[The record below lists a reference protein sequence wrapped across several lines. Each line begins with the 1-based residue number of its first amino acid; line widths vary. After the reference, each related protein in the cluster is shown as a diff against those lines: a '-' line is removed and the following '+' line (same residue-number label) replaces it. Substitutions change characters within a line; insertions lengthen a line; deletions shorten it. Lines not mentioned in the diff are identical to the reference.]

1 MTDTGIQVDTPAD
14 LLKSAKDRRLVLFLG
29 AGFSKNISPSI
40 PDASH
45 LISIAAR
52 HARIEGRLLATH
64 ASNDYMLVAEYLQIQ
79 HKLDD
84 AIFELAALIHDKA
97 FSVQSS
103 RPHIQLTEIDC
114 SAIFT
119 TNWDSWIERAFEHQ
133 RLPYAVIRD
142 IADLVAPR
150 PSNAHGAGPQRPKLR
165 SRTRVFPETAI
176 AKYHGDLKSPQSIVF
191 SIRSYFDR
199 IIERSA
205 LDSLLENELFTK
217 SFLFIGYSF
226 SDPNLRLIWYKLLH
240 QKRLLER
247 IGSSATFPTS
257 YLVTSGYNPVFN
269 EWMLHLGIVPIS
281 LDPTPDKLKPSVE
294 KLLDDIIGAQR

>member
-14 LLKSAKDRRLVLFLG
+14 LLRSAENRRLVLFLG
-29 AGFSKNISPSI
+29 AGFSKNISPCI

-45 LISIAAR
+45 LISIAAS
-52 HARIEGRLLATH
+52 HARIDRRLLATH

-79 HKLDD
+79 RKLDP
-84 AIFELAALIHDKA
+84 AISELAALIHDRA
-97 FSVQSS
+97 FSVQFS

-114 SAIFT
+114 SSIFT
-119 TNWDSWIERAFEHQ
+119 TNWDSWIEQAFQH
-133 RLPYAVIRD
+133 RRFPYTVIRD
-142 IADLVAPR
+142 IADLVAPSSR
-150 PSNAHGAGPQRPKLR
+150 NAHESGSQRPKLR

-176 AKYHGDLKSPQSIVF
+176 VKYHGDLKSPQSIVF

-205 LDSLLENELFTK
+205 LDSLLETELLTK

-240 QKRLLER
+240 QKRLLES
-247 IGSSATFPTS
+247 ISSSARFPAS